1 LAVEIDITSRSIAR
15 LPIYVALGVPEIC
28 RYDGKTLTCLHL
40 RKGGYVTFEHSLA
53 FPKLRVSDLRQFI
66 RIADEKWD
74 QNASL
79 KAFRAWLRK
88 QSWVR

>member
-15 LPIYVALGVPEIC
+15 LPIYAALGVPEIW
-28 RYDGKTLTCLHL
+28 RYDGKSLVCLLL
-40 RKGGYVTFEHSLA
+40 RKDDYAPSEFSLA
-53 FPKLRVSDLRQFI
+53 FPKLRVADLLPFI
-66 RIADEKWD
+66 RIAEEKSD

-88 QSWVR
+88 QSWVK